1 VKALYQVTPEHA
13 MKLIKSST
21 MQIEFKDAYI
31 LIGASRTKADAL
43 KSVAPE
49 ERYKRIMEDPDMAMK
64 FEQLENEMS
73 EHEVSVFFAYAL
85 QQMVFKT
92 AKINSEL
99 LSQFSHIVDS
109 KRPAT
114 KQVEDILP

>member
-1 VKALYQVTPEHA
+1 
-13 MKLIKSST
+13 MKLVKSST
-21 MQIEFKDAYI
+21 TLIEFKDAYI

-49 ERYKRIMEDPDMAMK
+49 QRFKRIMEDPDVETK
-64 FEQLENEMS
+64 FKQLENEMS

-85 QQMVFKT
+85 QQMAFKT

-99 LSQFSHIVDS
+99 LSQFGNIVDT
-109 KRPAT
+109 KRPVI
-114 KQVEDILP
+114 KQAEDILP